1 MVNLIV
7 VLLKG
12 TSLHVDSTLNFKKK
26 ICTEMAEIERKLT
39 LNISCDCSA
48 FSKS

>member
-26 ICTEMAEIERKLT
+26 KSVQKWQKLKE
-39 LNISCDCSA
+39 N
-48 FSKS
+48 